1 MSVKISMKDVE
12 AHYKT
17 YVADYITKGNVL
29 APDTVLELSLQLFQ
43 EIKVKGISIK
53 DDPEN
58 DMLLF
63 QYGIYDFGNNLG
75 KHFSFDVTRQFIKND
90 GCILQLNFTLIYDS
104 EFFLNC
110 ESYNI
115 WSVDSS
121 NLDEWLTHIKTTEGY
136 YQSKL
141 IDYKTYIIS
150 LTES

>member
-1 MSVKISMKDVE
+1 MSTKISMTAVE

-17 YVADYITKGNVL
+17 YVADFLNKDNVL
-29 APDTVLELSLQLFQ
+29 SPDTLLELSLQLFQ
-43 EIKVKGISIK
+43 EIKVKGISLK

-63 QYGIYDFGNNLG
+63 QYGTYDWGNDLG
-75 KHFSFDVTRQFIKND
+75 KHFSFDVTRQFIKNN
-90 GCILQLNFTLIYDS
+90 GCILQLNFTLIYDP

-110 ESYNI
+110 ESYNT

-121 NLDEWLTHIKTTEGY
+121 NLDDWLMHIKTSEGY
-136 YQSKL
+136 TQSKL
-141 IDYKTYIIS
+141 INYKTYKIS